1 MIYKPDL
8 LTVRDRNRFGTKGH
22 SFLIDIDWVI
32 CIYVRLVVVRSIV
45 DMGWCQYI
53 KRTDS
58 CEDKR
63 SLFKIKYWLKM

>member
-32 CIYVRLVVVRSIV
+32 CIYVKLVVV
-45 DMGWCQYI
+45 CQLLTWVANQEKI
-53 KRTDS
+53 HV
-58 CEDKR
+58 
-63 SLFKIKYWLKM
+63 KIKGHFLNENTG